1 MIKSIIELFYPRIC
15 PGCNT
20 VLVTAEKNICTSC
33 NFHLPRT
40 GHWEEKDNTIAK
52 IFWGRV
58 QIENAAAYLFFQKKG
73 RLQKIIHEIKYK
85 NQKELGIELGRMFG
99 NELKKSHFSQTEL
112 IVPVPLHPSRLKKR
126 GYNQSEIIAK
136 GISEA
141 MNIPIEPNA
150 IGRISENKSQTTKS
164 RYERWENVQSIFEVT
179 KPELLSGKH
188 VLLVDD
194 VLTTGAT
201 IEACATA
208 ILKVPETKVS
218 VASLA
223 YSSKN

>member
-1 MIKSIIELFYPRIC
+1 
-15 PGCNT
+15 
-20 VLVTAEKNICTSC
+20 
-33 NFHLPRT
+33 
-40 GHWEEKDNTIAK
+40 
-52 IFWGRV
+52 
-58 QIENAAAYLFFQKKG
+58 
-73 RLQKIIHEIKYK
+73 
-85 NQKELGIELGRMFG
+85 
-99 NELKKSHFSQTEL
+99 
-112 IVPVPLHPSRLKKR
+112 
-126 GYNQSEIIAK
+126 
-136 GISEA
+136 

-164 RYERWENVQSIFEVT
+164 RFERWENVQSIFEVT

-208 ILKVPETKVS
+208 ILKVTGTKVS